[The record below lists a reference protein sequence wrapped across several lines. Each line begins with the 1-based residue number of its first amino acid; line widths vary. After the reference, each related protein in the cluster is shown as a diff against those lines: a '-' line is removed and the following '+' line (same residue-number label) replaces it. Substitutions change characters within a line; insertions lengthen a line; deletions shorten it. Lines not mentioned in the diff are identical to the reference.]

1 MNRKSDDQ
9 LLAEATALEKAYA
22 EAEISDLRW
31 QNEYLL
37 RVLSNLVDQINEE
50 IGTDSGTRHFWAA
63 VEEAEE
69 ALGRAE

>member
-9 LLAEATALEKAYA
+9 LLAEATALDKVYA

-31 QNEYLL
+31 QNEFLM
-37 RVLSNLVDQINEE
+37 RVLTMLVDRINED
-50 IGTDSGTRHFWAA
+50 ISQDSGTRHFWAA

>member
-1 MNRKSDDQ
+1 MNRKSDEQ
-9 LLAEATALEKAYA
+9 LLAEATALDKVYA

-37 RVLSNLVDQINEE
+37 RVLSNLVDQINED
-50 IGTDSGTRHFWAA
+50 IGADSGTRHFWAA